1 MEKQRIARIYLE
13 EDNNCAETILRA
25 ANEEYGLNLSDGDA
39 KLIAAFG
46 GGMGCG
52 GTCGALAGALAVLG
66 RVAVEGHAHAT
77 EGFKERCAALVS
89 RFERE
94 LGSRDCAALKA
105 RYFEENGDRCL
116 KTVLLAAQV
125 LERYLLENGLI
136 DKKEEAQIPP
146 DEIKRVKGMG
156 FLNNKGTGRF
166 NARIITRNGRL
177 AARELSCVA
186 HAAERF
192 GDGHVALTTRLTM
205 EVTGVPYGQID
216 AFRAFVGE
224 AGLETGGTGSKVRPV
239 VSCKGTTCQY
249 GLIDTYE
256 LSEKIH
262 RRFYEGYRDVQLPH
276 KFKIAVG
283 GCPNNCVKPDLNDLG
298 IVGARVPLFDA
309 DRCRA
314 CGKCTLIDACP
325 IGAATRR
332 GLADARAVI
341 DTARCNSCGR
351 CIGKCVFK
359 LNDAARPGYRVL
371 IGGRWGKAFAQGR
384 ALRHLF
390 LSEEEVLSAVE
401 SAILLFRD
409 QGKTGERFADTV
421 ARISFEEAE
430 RQILGGELLT
440 RRGDILGRRVVGG
453 ATC

>member
-1 MEKQRIARIYLE
+1 MTPQEVVDCCLQKPGAYL
-13 EDNNCAETILRA
+13 
-25 ANEEYGLNLSDGDA
+25 DA
-39 KLIAAFG
+39 PFG
-46 GGMGCG
+46 PEV
-52 GTCGALAGALAVLG
+52 TVVKVG
-66 RVAVEGHAHAT
+66 R
-77 EGFKERCAALVS
+77 L
-89 RFERE
+89 
-94 LGSRDCAALKA
+94 
-105 RYFEENGDRCL
+105 GDRPGRIF
-116 KTVLLAAQV
+116 AQV
-125 LERYLLENGLI
+125 FRLRGQDTVTLCCTEKMGFVYRGLFP
-136 DKKEEAQIPP
+136 EVVVRGYHCPP
-146 DEIKRVKGMG
+146 VQQPLSLIHISVPPEEIKRVKGMG
-156 FLNNKGTGRF
+156 FLHNKGTGRF
-166 NARIITRNGRL
+166 NARIITRNGRVT
-177 AARELSCVA
+177 AHEMACVA

-192 GDGHVALTTRLTM
+192 GDGHVVMTTRLTL

-249 GLIDTYE
+249 GLIDTYA

-325 IGAATRR
+325 VGAAARR

-341 DTARCNSCGR
+341 DTERCNSCGR

-390 LSEEEVLSAVE
+390 LSEEEVLLAVE

-409 QGKTGERFADTV
+409 QGLTGERFADTV
-421 ARISFEEAE
+421 ARISFDEAE
-430 RQILGGELLT
+430 RQILSGELLT
-440 RRGDILGRRVVGG
+440 RREEILGRRVVGG